1 MWINKLYLPII
12 HSQSW
17 GTMWVDRS
25 CLSLTP
31 QLATCGPLINP
42 ALFKWQKNWHKGAQ
56 SHAKWSLHHA
66 LPIIWFEIFSKFM
79 QKLKFRV
86 PFVKHL
92 PKSLLASHLKHMMVW
107 WYIILWPQNTI
118 CTNWKVSY
126 ILQYYSQILVNRCLT
141 KSSRIHN

>member
-25 CLSLTP
+25 CLSLNP
-31 QLATCGPLINP
+31 QLATCGPLINL

-92 PKSLLASHLKHMMVW
+92 PKSLLASCKPARDGVLW
-107 WYIILWPQNTI
+107 CITLWPQI
-118 CTNWKVSY
+118 KQHWTNLKVLY
-126 ILQYYSQILVNRCLT
+126 N
-141 KSSRIHN
+141 IHKLWS